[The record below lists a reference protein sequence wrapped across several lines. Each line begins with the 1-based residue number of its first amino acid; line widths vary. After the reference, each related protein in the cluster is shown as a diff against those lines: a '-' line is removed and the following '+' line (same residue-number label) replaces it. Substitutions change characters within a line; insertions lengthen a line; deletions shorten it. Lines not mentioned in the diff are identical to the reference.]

1 MPYLEN
7 LEELDIFKVTG
18 LIEICKVNRDYIY
31 GYALYSKEEFYR
43 TFEDLL
49 NKNIRIQIPNLDE
62 RYYKTINPYYPFS
75 KKLLNF
81 LTVNN

>member
-1 MPYLEN
+1 MPYLES
-7 LEELDIFKVTG
+7 LEELDIFKVIG
-18 LIEICKVNRDYIY
+18 LIEICKVNTYYIY
-31 GYALYSKEEFYR
+31 GYALYCKDEFYR
-43 TFEDLL
+43 TFEELL

-81 LTVNN
+81 PIK